1 MLEAFITN
9 FILMIFSRLDAMLSD
24 RIRRKSFSNTENSNE
39 SWVQEFY
46 CKITQFSEE
55 NESYLAK

>member
-39 SWVQEFY
+39 SWVQDIRYRNIE
-46 CKITQFSEE
+46 
-55 NESYLAK
+55 

>member
-9 FILMIFSRLDAMLSD
+9 FILKFVINSRLDAMLSD

-39 SWVQEFY
+39 SWVQDIRYRNIE
-46 CKITQFSEE
+46 
-55 NESYLAK
+55 